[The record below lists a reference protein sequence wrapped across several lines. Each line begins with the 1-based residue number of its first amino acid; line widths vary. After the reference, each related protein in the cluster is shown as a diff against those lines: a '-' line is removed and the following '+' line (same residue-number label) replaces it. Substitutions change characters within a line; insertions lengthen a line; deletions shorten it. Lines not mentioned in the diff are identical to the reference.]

1 MVSKILNM
9 LNKLRPS
16 KTSPKRFTFM
26 DVGFHGDLYLLELVD
41 TIMNKCKY
49 FVETGTNVGSTLT
62 YVAKKYPEIQCFS
75 CETDMAAFEHARQN
89 TLGCG
94 NVQLFNK
101 ASLDFL
107 EQLFTRQE
115 IGERWL
121 TGLQRREVYRQNRR
135 TGGAGTPFP
144 SGSRALEL
152 SRGFTGS
159 ADAADLATAESA
171 GSVTSMLGH
180 EAASGAL
187 PGSGRVGYFDRQFGR
202 AGCEGRQQCAVSVGQ
217 GLRDWRLRWSCG
229 CAHLVFVL

>member
-16 KTSPKRFTFM
+16 KTSQKRFTFM
-26 DVGFHGDLYLLELVD
+26 DVGFHGDLYFLELVD

-101 ASLDFL
+101 ASLEFL

-115 IGERWL
+115 IGDGEVLFWL
-121 TGLQRREVYRQNRR
+121 DAHGYGFDWPLREEVAMITAHQEKAFLFIDDFLVPGMDCFGYDEYNGQVCSLEYIKDSLNNCYDYSIYYPQYTDRTSQSHPLRGWGLIDY
-135 TGGAGTPFP
+135 GH
-144 SGSRALEL
+144 SGEMVMPVKLKNCIKKE
-152 SRGFTGS
+152 
-159 ADAADLATAESA
+159 
-171 GSVTSMLGH
+171 
-180 EAASGAL
+180 
-187 PGSGRVGYFDRQFGR
+187 Q
-202 AGCEGRQQCAVSVGQ
+202 
-217 GLRDWRLRWSCG
+217 
-229 CAHLVFVL
+229 